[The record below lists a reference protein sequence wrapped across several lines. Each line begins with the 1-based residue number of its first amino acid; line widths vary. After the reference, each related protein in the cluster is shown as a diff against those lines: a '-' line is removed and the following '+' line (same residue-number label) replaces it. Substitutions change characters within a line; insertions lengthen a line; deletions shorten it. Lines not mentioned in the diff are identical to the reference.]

1 VVLEEGDRKIGDRNM
16 KGRAIFLSSRTPD
29 IGTKFRCVVFR
40 SFDPEVAIRV
50 RGFCPCDALHTQRL
64 LTPSAEKILSISRK
78 PGVCQEV
85 WSSIFLSWRFRFRV
99 ITSREMS
106 LLTPSRFLTSAGL
119 DYAIHSGLAERV
131 LGRAGKGMLSCPVR
145 GLELPPE
152 WRMTNGGTG

>member
-1 VVLEEGDRKIGDRNM
+1 MGGAGTRQGWFGASEGAFVVLEEGDRKIGDRNM
-16 KGRAIFLSSRTPD
+16 KGRAIFL
-29 IGTKFRCVVFR
+29 
-40 SFDPEVAIRV
+40 
-50 RGFCPCDALHTQRL
+50 
-64 LTPSAEKILSISRK
+64 
-78 PGVCQEV
+78 
-85 WSSIFLSWRFRFRV
+85 SSIFLSWRFRFRV

-152 WRMTNGGTG
+152 GRMTNGGTG